1 MKRYNERYNKLAILR
16 FLAKPHSEEF
26 LLITIGQ
33 IGLIHTPLFWFSKIC
48 SSMGNFHIEVEH
60 QRNYF

>member
-16 FLAKPHSEEF
+16 FLAKPHPEEF
-26 LLITIGQ
+26 LLIKIGQ
-33 IGLIHTPLFWFSKIC
+33 IGLIHTPLFWFSKI
-48 SSMGNFHIEVEH
+48 EVEH